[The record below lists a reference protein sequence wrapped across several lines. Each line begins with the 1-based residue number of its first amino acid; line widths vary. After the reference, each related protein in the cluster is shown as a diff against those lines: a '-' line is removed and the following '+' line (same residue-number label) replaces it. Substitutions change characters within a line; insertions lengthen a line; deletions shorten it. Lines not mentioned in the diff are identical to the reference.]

1 MFPYGV
7 SAPIRPLRWLYLDLN
22 SYFASVEQQ
31 EQPRLRGLPIAVAPV
46 ESPSGTI
53 IAASYEAKA
62 YGVRTG
68 HKVRE
73 ARALCPD
80 LILTPARHQLYVE
93 YHERVVAE
101 VWRHIPVTAVCS
113 IDEVACRL
121 LDNENAPQ
129 IAAALGRRI
138 KAAIRAN
145 IGDQL
150 RASIGIAPNRLIAKM
165 ACDMEKPDG
174 LVVILGHELPDR
186 LAPFPLRDIPG
197 VGAKT
202 AARFAARGLHT
213 IGDLTAL
220 GATRAA
226 TALGSVV
233 GSRLWWRLHGADFP
247 DAPAQSKSVGHSH
260 VLSPHARDPESARL
274 VARRL
279 LMKAASRLRRGGW
292 ATTRLVLG
300 ARLENGADW
309 RRELKLAPTAD
320 SFALLD
326 GLARLWPLLA
336 EHLAATGARV
346 RTIGVTAAEVRPEI
360 GDQGSLFAALPSND
374 ALGRAA
380 RTPKLSAAMDEVNAR
395 WGRNAV
401 TLGPLSG
408 GRADR
413 VGAKIA
419 FGRIPDAAEF
429 NE

>member
-1 MFPYGV
+1 M
-7 SAPIRPLRWLYLDLN
+7 SAPSRPLRWLYLDLN

-31 EQPRLRGLPIAVAPV
+31 EQPHLRGPPIAVAPV

-80 LILTPARHQLYVE
+80 VILTPARHGLYVE
-93 YHERVVAE
+93 YHDRIVAE

-121 LDNENAPQ
+121 LDNENAPDV
-129 IAAALGRRI
+129 AAALGRRI

-145 IGDQL
+145 IGDHL
-150 RASIGIAPNRLIAKM
+150 RASVGIAPNRLIAKM

-186 LAPFPLRDIPG
+186 LARLPLRDIPG

-202 AARFAARGLHT
+202 AARFATRGLLT
-213 IGDLTAL
+213 IGDYTAL
-220 GATRAA
+220 GATQAT
-226 TALGSVV
+226 TALGSII

-247 DAPAQSKSVGHSH
+247 DAPAKSKSVGHSH
-260 VLSPHARDPESARL
+260 VLSPDARDPESARL

-279 LMKAASRLRRGGW
+279 LMKMASRLRRGGW
-292 ATTRLVLG
+292 VTTRLVLG
-300 ARLENGADW
+300 ARLESGADW

-320 SFALLD
+320 SFALLE
-326 GLARLWPLLA
+326 GFSRLWPVLA
-336 EHLAATGARV
+336 AHLAQARVRV

-360 GDQGSLFAALPSND
+360 GEQGSLFAALSSSD
-374 ALGRAA
+374 TLGRAA
-380 RTPKLSAAMDEVNAR
+380 RTPRLSAAMDEINAR

-401 TLGPLSG
+401 TLGPLAG
-408 GRADR
+408 GRADH

-419 FGRIPDAAEF
+419 FGRIPEAAEF